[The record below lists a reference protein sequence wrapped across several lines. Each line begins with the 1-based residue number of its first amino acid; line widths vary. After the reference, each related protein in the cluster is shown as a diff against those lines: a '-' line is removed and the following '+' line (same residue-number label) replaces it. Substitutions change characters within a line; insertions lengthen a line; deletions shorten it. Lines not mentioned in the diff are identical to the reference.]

1 MRFVFQEIFNAFS
14 VTGAELNPGCS
25 TRMNAQRTKAFT
37 LHPATDA

>member
-25 TRMNAQRTKAFT
+25 TRMNAQRG
-37 LHPATDA
+37 DAANLLI